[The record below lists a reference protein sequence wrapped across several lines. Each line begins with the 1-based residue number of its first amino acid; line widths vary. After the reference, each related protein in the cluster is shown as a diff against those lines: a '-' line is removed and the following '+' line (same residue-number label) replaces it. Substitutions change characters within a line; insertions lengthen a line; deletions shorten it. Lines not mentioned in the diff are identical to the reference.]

1 MKSLKYKLPLLVLV
15 TVLLS
20 CEDYLDINKNPNN
33 PERVSMDLL
42 MANSS
47 FRTGD
52 NIQAVGNITSYYV
65 QYLASPNAFGT
76 KDIHESGN
84 YDIEWQ
90 EIYQVMSDVSDIE
103 VLASEEGATHY
114 AGAAK
119 VLKAINLA
127 LVLDVWGDAPFTEAF
142 FGEVLQPAYDDDAIL
157 YDTLIE
163 LVDQAIVLFSDTE
176 STATPGDDDFIY
188 GGDITK
194 WTKLAYS
201 LKARFLL
208 HGSKTASY
216 DPASIMAAINNG
228 ITSNSENADVAYSTA
243 GEDVYN
249 PWALVAIDQEN
260 SILDGWISEQLAD
273 AMNGTTFGVVDPRMP
288 FMFSATDEGEFV
300 GVTNGEGRG
309 TGVAI
314 EGDRSV
320 ISRETYYAANDS
332 PILIITNSEMRFI
345 EAEVALSMNNKP
357 AAYDAYLKGIRAHME
372 MLNVPAASIQAYL
385 TNPAVGVGASNI
397 TLDLIMKEKYV
408 ALFLHPE
415 TWNDARRFD
424 YQYADMT
431 LPANHNPELG
441 GEFIRRVNYPDS
453 ETSRNAANVP
463 PATLLDRV
471 WWDEQN

>member
-1 MKSLKYKLPLLVLV
+1 MKSLTLKL
-15 TVLLS
+15 TVALIATVFVS
-20 CEDYLDINKNPNN
+20 CEDYLDVNKNPNN
-33 PERVSMDLL
+33 PEQVSMDLL

-47 FRTGD
+47 YRTGD

-84 YDIEWQ
+84 YDLTWQ
-90 EIYQVMSDVSDIE
+90 EIYQVMSDVSDIQL
-103 VLASEEGATHY
+103 LAAEEGATHY
-114 AGAAK
+114 AGTAK
-119 VLKAINLA
+119 ILKAINLA
-127 LVLDVWGDAPFTEAF
+127 LVLDTWGDAPYDEAF
-142 FGEVLQPAYDDDAIL
+142 FGEVLQPAYDDDAVL
-157 YDTLIE
+157 YDTLVT
-163 LVDQAIVLFSDTE
+163 LVDEAIIDLADTE
-176 STATPGDDDFIY
+176 STASPGDDDFIY
-188 GGDITK
+188 GGDIEK

-208 HGSKTASY
+208 HGSKTSSY
-216 DPASIMAAINNG
+216 DPDAIMDAIANG
-228 ITSNSENADVAYSTA
+228 ITSNSDNAQVTYSSQ

-273 AMNGTTFGVVDPRMP
+273 AMNGTTFGVVDPRMT
-288 FMFSATDEGEFV
+288 FMFSATDEGDFI
-300 GVTNGEGRG
+300 GVSNGTGRG
-309 TGVAI
+309 TGVDI
-314 EGDRSV
+314 DGDRSV
-320 ISRETYYAANDS
+320 ISRSTYYAANDS
-332 PILIITNSEMRFI
+332 PILIITNTEMRFI

-357 AAYDAYLKGIRAHME
+357 AAYDAYLEGIRAHME
-372 MLNVPAASIQAYL
+372 MLNVTPANINTYV

-415 TWNDARRFD
+415 GWNDARRFD
-424 YQYADMT
+424 YQYEDMT

-453 ETSRNAANVP
+453 EISRNAANVP
-463 PATLLDRV
+463 SLTLLDRV
-471 WWDEQN
+471 WWDEEN